1 MIKSTY
7 QLCRVFGIPIYLDL
21 SLVIL
26 MFIYIRAYG
35 NPVQGI
41 SAGVI
46 LLVSITLHELGHSL
60 MARAFGCRVRDITLM
75 IIGGRA
81 SLETMPRKYW
91 QEFLVAAAGP
101 AVSLVLGVAGT
112 LVPSILYHVGLMSGK
127 TANFLAGSLGLLNIG
142 LLIFNLLPAF
152 PMDGGRILRAALQV
166 RMSRVRAT
174 WVASRIGRVIAG
186 LMIFFALCNI
196 FSIPLPMP
204 KHPGI
209 LGQLFIYFI
218 ASGTFIQ
225 LLIGWMIYAAAE
237 AEYRQVLMEAGGA
250 RNSPFAGFP
259 FFGRR
264 ATGTPPPDDG
274 HAVVSPP
281 PYARNGTTRVDVR
294 KET

>member
-1 MIKSTY
+1 MIKTTY
-7 QLCRVFGIPIYLDL
+7 QLCRIFGIPIYLDL
-21 SLVIL
+21 SLIIL

-35 NPVQGI
+35 SPVQGI

-101 AVSLVLGVAGT
+101 AVSLALGVAGT
-112 LVPSILYHVGLMSGK
+112 LGPGVLYHLGLMSSK

-196 FSIPLPMP
+196 FNIPLPMP

-225 LLIGWMIYAAAE
+225 LLIGWMIYTAAE
-237 AEYRQVLMEAGGA
+237 AEYRQVLMESGGA

-259 FFGRR
+259 FFGRSTR
-264 ATGTPPPDDG
+264 NTPPPDDG

-281 PYARNGTTRVDVR
+281 PYERGGSTRLDVR
-294 KET
+294 KEE